1 MATEDEIPRSIR
13 FPRKLWEAI
22 DQDAK
27 RCRRSAVKQL
37 EAILLSYYEIEDVDL
52 HKEILFKVRDIG
64 KPVKNKINADLE
76 EKE

>member
-1 MATEDEIPRSIR
+1 MTTEEEIPRSIR

-27 RCRRSAVKQL
+27 RCRRSSVKQL

-52 HKEILFKVRDIG
+52 HRETLFKVRDAG
-64 KPVKNKINADLE
+64 KPVKTKINTDSE